1 MPKLRK
7 KSDDYDE
14 TTEQGREGLSLLRNR
29 GADGVVKYVQEYQE
43 ASQHKV
49 VLFQSPCHLLCDNL
63 RT

>member
-14 TTEQGREGLSLLRNR
+14 TTERGREGLSLLRNR
-29 GADGVVKYVQEYQE
+29 GADRVVKYVQKYQE

-49 VLFQSPCHLLCDNL
+49 VLFILVLA
-63 RT
+63 